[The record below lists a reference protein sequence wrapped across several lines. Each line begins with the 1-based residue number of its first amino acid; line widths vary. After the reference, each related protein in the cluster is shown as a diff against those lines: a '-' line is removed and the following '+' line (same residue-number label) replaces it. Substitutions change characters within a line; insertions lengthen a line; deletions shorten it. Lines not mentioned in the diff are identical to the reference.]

1 MRAFQYF
8 PVVKTLPPC
17 RWDITGATM
26 SVHMPLAD
34 ISRIVAA
41 CFKNLAHALLVGRQ
55 GHIVH
60 KHARG
65 RGETPGQQ
73 GRPRRGANRRRA
85 NGIGKINRL
94 GGQSIYMRRN
104 GIRIAIITRRFG
116 ALLIC

>member
-1 MRAFQYF
+1 MRAFQHF

-17 RWDITGATM
+17 RWDITGTTLP
-26 SVHMPLAD
+26 VHMPFAD

-41 CFKNLAHALLVGRQ
+41 RFKNLAHTLLVRRQ

-65 RGETPGQQ
+65 RRETPGQQ
-73 GRPRRGANRRRA
+73 GRPRRGANRRRT

-94 GGQSIYMRRN
+94 GGQPIYMRRN
-104 GIRIAIITRRFG
+104 GIRVAIITRRFG
-116 ALLIC
+116 TPLIC